1 MHRSKQK
8 IRHHEAYSRLGDSF
22 FQYLCKS
29 AVRVQGCSIII
40 QFLMP
45 TKNNN
50 IIFAS
55 TYRLILTRTV
65 MAAFVLLFCACQND
79 VNEVVLFSKKNKIP
93 AEQSTDLHIYYSV
106 EGKVQYEFKFP
117 KVNRFKEPE
126 SYLEAIGGFEIIVY
140 DDSNRKET
148 ILTAEYGVNYEE
160 RNMMEAR
167 NHVVITKC
175 QTGEVI
181 ETERLVWDKN
191 KRLIYSTS
199 QIKQTRPDGS
209 VYLGTSFES
218 DESLQKYTIRNP
230 QIVIYA
236 DS

>member
-1 MHRSKQK
+1 MP
-8 IRHHEAYSRLGDSF
+8 
-22 FQYLCKS
+22 
-29 AVRVQGCSIII
+29 I
-40 QFLMP
+40 Q
-45 TKNNN
+45 NNN
-50 IIFAS
+50 SIFAF
-55 TYRLILTRTV
+55 TCRRILNGAV
-65 MAAFVLLFCACQND
+65 MIAWVLWFHACQND
-79 VNEVVLFSKKNKIP
+79 VNEVVLFSEKSKIP
-93 AEQSTDLHIYYSV
+93 VEQSTDLHIYYSI
-106 EGKVQYEFKFP
+106 EGKVQYEFKLP

-126 SYLEAIGGFEIIVY
+126 SYLEAIEGFEIIVY

-181 ETERLVWDKN
+181 ETERLVWDKS

-209 VYLGTSFES
+209 IYLGTSFES

-230 QIVIYA
+230 QIVMYA